1 MEFIAAAHKRITSVA
16 AGDLQRLIESE
27 LAARADVVQ
36 AVEQA
41 AGLLQQHMT
50 ATLGVLQ
57 QLSAGTARLDDIEKL
72 RQLFVEE
79 AAARRALFDDAQV
92 RWHGTQPPWVATP
105 RWPSSK
111 RR

>member
-1 MEFIAAAHKRITSVA
+1 
-16 AGDLQRLIESE
+16 
-27 LAARADVVQ
+27 VVQ

-41 AGLLQQHMT
+41 AGRLQQHMA

-79 AAARRALFDDAQV
+79 AAARRALTAL
-92 RWHGTQPPWVATP
+92 
-105 RWPSSK
+105 
-111 RR
+111 